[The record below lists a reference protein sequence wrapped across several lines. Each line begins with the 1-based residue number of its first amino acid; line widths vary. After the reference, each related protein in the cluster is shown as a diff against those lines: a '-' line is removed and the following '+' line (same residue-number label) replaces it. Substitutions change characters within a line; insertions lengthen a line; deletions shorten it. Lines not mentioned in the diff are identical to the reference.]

1 MEREEFSFWIIK
13 LEMIDLL
20 VVLFFFSLKK
30 KEPKNSRRKKCFSQ
44 GRHPHPH
51 FSPCPARP
59 ISHRPVLVESY
70 SWFFFQIRIVLD
82 LIFRDYVGRP

>member
-30 KEPKNSRRKKCFSQ
+30 KNQKILGEKNAFLKAGTRT
-44 GRHPHPH
+44 
-51 FSPCPARP
+51 
-59 ISHRPVLVESY
+59 
-70 SWFFFQIRIVLD
+70 
-82 LIFRDYVGRP
+82 LIFHHAQPAPFLIDQYSLKATHSFSFKSE

>member
-44 GRHPHPH
+44 AGTRT
-51 FSPCPARP
+51 
-59 ISHRPVLVESY
+59 
-70 SWFFFQIRIVLD
+70 
-82 LIFRDYVGRP
+82 LIFHHAQPAPFLIDQYSLKATHGFSFKSE

>member
-30 KEPKNSRRKKCFSQ
+30 KEPKNSRRKKYFSQ

-51 FSPCPARP
+51 FHHAQPAP
-59 ISHRPVLVESY
+59 FLIDQY
-70 SWFFFQIRIVLD
+70 SLKATHGFSFKLE
-82 LIFRDYVGRP
+82 